1 MSGHDLVDAHFARR
15 GTAASDRHMWSH
27 LPGCERCRGRYRALS
42 LLESLEADGGE
53 RARDRMARAV
63 FAPVPRRR
71 ALWGVAAVA
80 AAALVLLVALP
91 RDRFRPRGGEGE
103 GADGTRPSL
112 AIFRVPPGGTPERVG
127 AVVRAGDSLAFS
139 YLNPAE
145 LKATHLL
152 VFAVD
157 QAAHVYWFWP
167 AWTSADADPAAV
179 AISPSTAPV
188 ELTEAVR
195 HPMRPGRFTVHA
207 LFARRPYHVREIEAA
222 VAGMWLPGLDGVL
235 VTQPLEVLP

>member
-1 MSGHDLVDAHFARR
+1 MSHDLVDAHFAGR
-15 GTAASDRHMWSH
+15 GTAGSDRQMWSH

-42 LLESLEADGGE
+42 LLEALESDGAG

-63 FAPVPRRR
+63 FAPTPRRR
-71 ALWGVAAVA
+71 VLWGTVALA
-80 AAALVLLVALP
+80 AAALVVLVALP
-91 RDRFRPRGGEGE
+91 RDRFTPRGGDSEGS
-103 GADGTRPSL
+103 GPPRPSL

-139 YLNPAE
+139 YVNPAE

-157 QAAHVYWFWP
+157 EAAHVYWFWP
-167 AWTSADADPAAV
+167 AWTSAAADPAAV
-179 AISPSTAPV
+179 AIAPSTAPV
-188 ELTEAVR
+188 ELAEAVR
-195 HPMRPGRFTVHA
+195 HPMRPGRLTVHA
-207 LFARRPYHVREIEAA
+207 LFARRPYQVREIEAA
-222 VAGMWLPGLDGVL
+222 VAGMWLKGLDGVL